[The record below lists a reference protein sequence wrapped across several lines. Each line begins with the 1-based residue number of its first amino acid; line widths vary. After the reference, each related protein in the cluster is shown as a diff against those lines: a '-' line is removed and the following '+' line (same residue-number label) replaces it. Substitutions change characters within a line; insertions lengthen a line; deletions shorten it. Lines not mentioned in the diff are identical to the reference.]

1 MLGNSRLVLAE
12 GQADRLVAI
21 FNSYS
26 PYGKKTY
33 VNEFSVGA
41 TIGEVEQS
49 WVLLFKGVEGKTQQ

>member
-1 MLGNSRLVLAE
+1 MLAE
-12 GQADRLVAI
+12 GQANRLVAI

-26 PYGKKTY
+26 PYGKETY

-49 WVLLFKGVEGKTQQ
+49 CVLLFKGVEGRTQQ